1 MASQN
6 NRKRNNRNRNRTRRK
21 SDQAERDEKP
31 MTLNAFVALVTGGI
45 HTIEP
50 VTAEP
55 ETRISRWGLYLVT
68 NPRGVR
74 TRYLVGRANGEGRV
88 SSPIKTIDV
97 AERTATSQSGRLYR
111 LVGHSGFDSDG
122 CYVFNSWLRATQT
135 TLVREVTPALQRLL
149 NARAGNPLPGA
160 NTDRQSPTLH
170 QSRKPL

>member
-6 NRKRNNRNRNRTRRK
+6 NRKRNNRTRSKTRRK
-21 SDQAERDEKP
+21 SDQPERDEKP

-45 HTIEP
+45 HTIAS

-68 NPRGVR
+68 NACGVR
-74 TRYLVGRANGEGRV
+74 TRHLVGRANGEGRV

-97 AERTATSQSGRLYR
+97 AERTATSHSGRMYR
-111 LVGHSGFDSDG
+111 LVGNSGFDSDG
-122 CYVFNSWLRATQT
+122 CYVFNNWLRATQT

-149 NARAGNPLPGA
+149 DTRAGNPLPDA
-160 NTDRQSPTLH
+160 NTDRHSPTLNLP
-170 QSRKPL
+170 RTPL